1 MQTQNRQKKVKERT
15 RRVKNKLTQ
24 NVFYPQP
31 DSRRRNEEKFKSL
44 MKTSTGH
51 HAPVQTRSYKTLS
64 HECNSN
70 PRAKVPAH
78 MTGMDRLS
86 CDKSATQDP
95 PLYHVTCNSN
105 INSTTHW
112 NINPILHFLRLSKQ
126 CRVNQVNVPK
136 EGDFRRVRKIAKNNY
151 QLRHGCSSVCPH
163 GTTRLPLEG
172 FSWNLI
178 SENVSKIG
186 PQNSSFIEIG
196 QE

>member
-105 INSTTHW
+105 INSTTH
-112 NINPILHFLRLSKQ
+112 
-126 CRVNQVNVPK
+126 
-136 EGDFRRVRKIAKNNY
+136 
-151 QLRHGCSSVCPH
+151 
-163 GTTRLPLEG
+163 
-172 FSWNLI
+172 
-178 SENVSKIG
+178 
-186 PQNSSFIEIG
+186 
-196 QE
+196 